1 MLILQ
6 VRCVTR
12 SQAMQLS
19 WPLVEEAKMIVRTSV
34 SGVGAT
40 SVRLSFEL
48 IERATGEEMGAGTCV
63 LVYVESL

>member
-1 MLILQ
+1 
-6 VRCVTR
+6 
-12 SQAMQLS
+12 MQLS
-19 WPLVEEAKMIVRTSV
+19 WPLVDEAKMIVRTSV
-34 SGVGAT
+34 SGVGTT